1 MIRAKRRDV
10 LTALG
15 SIIALL
21 IDSKKFPLDR
31 SRSPFM
37 GRQLLSGAWPFSDA
51 ILQRCRVFSSTLT
64 GSPLFS
70 CTNQRQFSPLSR
82 SSERGRL
89 STRNA
94 ALLRAQVHKVHRS
107 FATMTSA
114 EGQLPVSVESLSLHS
129 TTEKSKFPDCFP
141 SLNPVDVYRAH
152 IAEKLGEVTGI
163 EPEKI
168 YPRLQWTNT
177 LDKGDL
183 VLPVSIV

>member
-1 MIRAKRRDV
+1 
-10 LTALG
+10 
-15 SIIALL
+15 
-21 IDSKKFPLDR
+21 
-31 SRSPFM
+31 M